1 MASCSKCGKGV
12 GCGCNLIEGL
22 CPSCYSAKVA
32 GNQTL
37 TQAKSTER
45 IRYDNTSEPPANT
58 EFDAILNIQNISKE
72 EKIRRINEILEK
84 AKEQYD
90 NS

>member
-12 GCGCNLIEGL
+12 GCSCNLIEGL
-22 CPSCYSAKVA
+22 CPTCYSAKA
-32 GNQTL
+32 TNNQT
-37 TQAKSTER
+37 TIQTRSTER
-45 IRYDNTSEPPANT
+45 VVYSNTPEPPPNT
-58 EFDAILNIQNISKE
+58 EFDAILGIQNISKE

-84 AKEQYD
+84 AKKQYD